1 MANTALIGAPTD
13 YDTFM
18 ADVEAAHRSAGH
30 LEKKVYGAPGLLVE
44 ALSEVKAEA
53 AQLDGNTKAGAW
65 KYVMEKYT
73 TAKQAMNAL
82 RSLNLLVGD

>member
-13 YDTFM
+13 YTTFM
-18 ADVEAAHRSAGH
+18 LDVEAAHRSAGH

-44 ALSEVKAEA
+44 ALTEVKAEA
-53 AQLDGNTKAGAW
+53 AQLDGNTKAGDW

>member
-13 YDTFM
+13 YATFM
-18 ADVEAAHRSAGH
+18 ADVEAAQRSAGH

-44 ALSEVKAEA
+44 ARAEVKAEA
-53 AQLDGNTKAGAW
+53 AQLEGNTSAGAW
-65 KYVMEKYT
+65 KYVMEKYV

-82 RSLNLLVGD
+82 RSLNLLVCD

>member
-44 ALSEVKAEA
+44 ALAEVKAEA
-53 AQLDGNTKAGAW
+53 VQLKGSAEVGDW
-65 KYVMEKYT
+65 KYVMEKYVA
-73 TAKQAMNAL
+73 AKQAMGAL
-82 RSLNLLVGD
+82 YTLNLLVGD

>member
-13 YDTFM
+13 YTTFM
-18 ADVEAAHRSAGH
+18 LDVDVALRSAGH

-44 ALSEVKAEA
+44 ALTEVKAEV
-53 AQLDGNTKAGAW
+53 AQLEGNTEAGDW
-65 KYVMEKYT
+65 KYVMEKYV

>member
-13 YDTFM
+13 YTTFM
-18 ADVEAAHRSAGH
+18 LDVDAALRSAGH

-44 ALSEVKAEA
+44 ALTEVKAEA
-53 AQLDGNTKAGAW
+53 AQLEGNAKAGDW

-73 TAKQAMNAL
+73 TAK
-82 RSLNLLVGD
+82 